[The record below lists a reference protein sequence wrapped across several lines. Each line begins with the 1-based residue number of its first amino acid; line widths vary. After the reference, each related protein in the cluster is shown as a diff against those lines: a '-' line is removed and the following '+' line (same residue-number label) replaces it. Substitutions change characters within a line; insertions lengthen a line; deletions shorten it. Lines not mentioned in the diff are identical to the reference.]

1 MTIPHAWPDELDD
14 IWAKSAEKG
23 AGGKPETLAEHT
35 WFVLEKLAE
44 TIRLR
49 PGLPEQIGVPRLWH
63 ILFWATFLHDFGKAA
78 LGFQNRLR
86 PGGKRWPHRHEVL
99 SLAFIDW
106 VATAFTRDELP
117 WIVAAIASHH
127 RDEDKIQQLYNAV
140 GDPDGTTLKEL
151 VAELDANTLC
161 HLWGWLSRCSASWID
176 DLGLSSAGIQSP
188 NFPAQEVA
196 VDLVLQSGAGDIR
209 KWLARYDLWLE
220 RTVNRSDEQSVLIG
234 TIALRGHVISSDHM
248 ASAHVG
254 ELPPSQLSDP
264 QTLIERFNLPQLYDH
279 QRDAMA
285 ARGSAILM
293 APTGSGKTEAAL
305 LWAVSQAQ
313 EGRPVSRLYYTLPFQ
328 ASMNAMQKR
337 LNEDDKDDP
346 KRKAPFLNQVGL
358 EHSRSTL
365 AYYRWK
371 LDEDYSPEQALK
383 TARWYNNLAHL
394 NYYPVRVLSPY
405 QLLKAPYRLTGYET
419 LLTDCLN
426 ATFIFDEI
434 HAYEADRLAMILAT
448 VKYLR
453 EQYGASFFVMSATL
467 PKLLRNHLTE
477 ALGTDR
483 LLQATP
489 ALYEQFRRHVLLL
502 KDGDL
507 LDERSMDRIAQV
519 AKSGQS
525 VLVCCNTVKRA
536 QAAYEMLHKRLE
548 GKVEVLLLHGRFNG
562 KDRLKKEQVVREATG
577 SRSTERRPIVLVATQ
592 VVEVSLDIDLDVIY
606 TDPAPL
612 EALLQRFGRINRRR
626 LKEAAPVCVFREP
639 VPDRKLP
646 YDPLLIKASLAV
658 LEEHKGQMIDEA
670 QTSEW
675 LDKIYDAPE
684 ISIPWQLTYES
695 TYADFRTSAL
705 ATLRAFQ
712 ANPELEKLF
721 YKAFDSVDVLPM
733 GLSSDYE
740 SVRETNP
747 LEASQ
752 LLVSLRWGQYEMLKS
767 KGLVRESDDHRFR
780 EVDAYYDSETGLDLN
795 RTHNDREEDF

>member
-1 MTIPHAWPDELDD
+1 MTIPHAWPDGLDD

-86 PGGKRWPHRHEVL
+86 PGGKRWTHRHEVL
-99 SLAFIDW
+99 SLAFVDW
-106 VATAFTRDELP
+106 IATAFTRDELV
-117 WIVAAIASHH
+117 WVVAAIASHH
-127 RDEDKIQQLYNAV
+127 RDEDKIKQLYNVV
-140 GDPDGTTLKEL
+140 GDPADVTLKEL
-151 VAELDANTLC
+151 VAELDADTLR
-161 HLWGWLSRCSASWID
+161 HLWGWMSHYSADWIN
-176 DLGLSSAGIQSP
+176 DLGLSDAGIRLP
-188 NFPAQEVA
+188 DLPAQDVA
-196 VDLVLQSGAGDIR
+196 VERVLQSGAANIR
-209 KWLARYDLWLE
+209 KQLAQYDRWLYH
-220 RTVNRSDEQSVLIG
+220 TVDRSDQLSILVG

-254 ELPPSQLSDP
+254 QLPSPQLSDS
-264 QTLIERFNLPQLYDH
+264 QALIQRLNLPQLYDH
-279 QRDAMA
+279 QREAMA
-285 ARGSAILM
+285 TRGSAVLM

-313 EGRPVSRLYYTLPFQ
+313 EKRPVPRLYYTLPFQ

-337 LNEDDKDDP
+337 LNEDDKNDP
-346 KRKAPFLNQVGL
+346 DRKAPFLNQVGL

-467 PKLLRNHLTE
+467 PKLLRHRLTE
-477 ALGTDR
+477 ALGTDK
-483 LLQATP
+483 LIEASSE
-489 ALYEQFRRHVLLL
+489 LYEQFRRHVLLL

-507 LDERSMDRIAQV
+507 LEEPSMDRIAQV

-536 QAAYEMLHKRLE
+536 QAAYEMLHRRLE
-548 GKVEVLLLHGRFNG
+548 GEVEVLLLHGRFNG
-562 KDRLKKEQVVREATG
+562 KDRLKKEQIVREATG
-577 SRSTERRPIVLVATQ
+577 SRSSARRPIVLVATQ

-639 VPDRKLP
+639 VPERKLP
-646 YDPLLIKASLAV
+646 YDPLLIRASLSV
-658 LEEHKGQMIDEA
+658 LEKHKGQMIDEA
-670 QTSEW
+670 QTSKW
-675 LDKIYDAPE
+675 LDEIYDNSD
-684 ISIPWQLTYES
+684 ISIPWEEKYQS
-695 TYADFRTSAL
+695 TYSDFCASTL

-712 ANPELEKLF
+712 ANPGLEEIF

-740 SVRETNP
+740 AVRETNP

-752 LLVSLRWGQYEMLKS
+752 LFVSLRWGQYAMLKS
-767 KGLVRESDDHRFR
+767 KGLARESDDHHLK
-780 EVDAYYDSETGLDLN
+780 EVDAYYDSDTGLDLE
-795 RTHNDREEDF
+795 RTHNDLEEDF

>member
-1 MTIPHAWPDELDD
+1 M
-14 IWAKSAEKG
+14 
-23 AGGKPETLAEHT
+23 
-35 WFVLEKLAE
+35 
-44 TIRLR
+44 
-49 PGLPEQIGVPRLWH
+49 
-63 ILFWATFLHDFGKAA
+63 
-78 LGFQNRLR
+78 
-86 PGGKRWPHRHEVL
+86 
-99 SLAFIDW
+99 
-106 VATAFTRDELP
+106 
-117 WIVAAIASHH
+117 
-127 RDEDKIQQLYNAV
+127 
-140 GDPDGTTLKEL
+140 
-151 VAELDANTLC
+151 
-161 HLWGWLSRCSASWID
+161 
-176 DLGLSSAGIQSP
+176 
-188 NFPAQEVA
+188 
-196 VDLVLQSGAGDIR
+196 DLVLQSGAGDIR

-220 RTVNRSDEQSVLIG
+220 RTVNRSDQQSILIG

-254 ELPPSQLSDP
+254 ELPQSKLVDP
-264 QTLIERFNLPQLYDH
+264 QALIERLNLPQLYDH
-279 QRDAMA
+279 QREAMA
-285 ARGSAILM
+285 TCGSAILM

-313 EGRPVSRLYYTLPFQ
+313 EKRPVPRLYYTLPFQ

-405 QLLKAPYRLTGYET
+405 QILKAPYRLTGYET
-419 LLTDCLN
+419 LLTDCLD

-467 PKLLRNHLTE
+467 PKLLRRRLTE
-477 ALGTDR
+477 ALGTDK
-483 LLQATP
+483 LIEASSE
-489 ALYEQFRRHVLLL
+489 LYEQFRRHVLLL

-507 LDERSMDRIAQV
+507 LEEPSMDRIAEV
-519 AKSGQS
+519 ATKGRQS

-536 QAAYEMLHKRLE
+536 QAAYEMLCKRLE
-548 GKVEVLLLHGRFNG
+548 ELEEKVEVLLLHGRFNG
-562 KDRLKKEQVVREATG
+562 KDRLEKEKLVREATG
-577 SRSTERRPIVLVATQ
+577 SRSKMRRPIVLVATQ

-639 VPDRKLP
+639 VPDRSLP
-646 YDPLLIKASLAV
+646 YDPLLIKAGLAV
-658 LEEHKGQMIDEA
+658 LEKHNGQMIDEA
-670 QTSEW
+670 QTSKW
-675 LDKIYDAPE
+675 LNEIYDNTD
-684 ISIPWQLTYES
+684 ISIPWEAKYQS
-695 TYADFRTSAL
+695 TYSDFCASTL

-712 ANPELEKLF
+712 ANPGLEDVF

-740 SVRETNP
+740 AVRESNP

-752 LLVSLRWGQYEMLKS
+752 LFVPLRWGQYAMLKS
-767 KGLVRESDDHRFR
+767 KGLARESDDHHLK
-780 EVDAYYDSETGLDLN
+780 EVDAYYDSDTGLDLE
-795 RTHNDREEDF
+795 RTHNDLEEDF